1 VADLAGEVTDTV
13 STLDGEE
20 PPAAAFTDLGS
31 RERTRL
37 VAVYSL
43 TTRLP
48 KRYADARSLGELLVF
63 GRFDRHLASSESILP
78 RVFHTDA
85 VDEPGLAVGDDALAA
100 VRRLRGFVVVTPRA
114 DAAVVLDLEID
125 PTASG
130 DAVAT
135 LLAQTCFQRDDLT
148 VAGTP
153 VLRWLA
159 GRLLPDADEPLEF
172 GLDVHQIVYPGAALH
187 DEILRDD
194 VDRALSNLVYR
205 GTVAGTG
212 LLHKPAALNYGN
224 SAFAAHGRGVSVL
237 GGWGE
242 PVENI
247 IAVVATTI
255 VSTLG
260 VLQRTKQTA
269 FRALAL
275 NDRAML
281 SSPSDARR
289 LIGRLAD
296 RLMTMQLD
304 LSFGVE
310 AFLDSVLVPELVVES
325 FQTSLRDALRTA
337 DSLDYTSRMVDRLQ
351 TVINVRRTE
360 LEAAVQS
367 RVEQRGKI
375 LSGVGLIG
383 SILALPPALLLAFF
397 GVNATN
403 VDNTR
408 SILDLGRYWG
418 AYAAA
423 FSPFVVLA
431 LIGWLMLRGTRKPR
445 PATTGDDGLADD
457 LD

>member
-1 VADLAGEVTDTV
+1 MTDTV
-13 STLDGEE
+13 STLDGAE

-43 TTRLP
+43 TNRLP
-48 KRYADARSLGELLVF
+48 GRYAEAHSLSELLVF
-63 GRFDRHLASSESILP
+63 GRFGRHLASSETILP

-85 VDEPGLAVGDDALAA
+85 VDDPRLVVGDDALAA
-100 VRRLRGFVVVTPRA
+100 VSRLRGLVVVTPRA

-125 PTASG
+125 PAASG

-135 LLAQTCFQRDDLT
+135 LLAQTCFQRDELT

-159 GRLLPDADEPLEF
+159 DQLLPDAEQLTF
-172 GLDVHQIVYPGAALH
+172 GLDVHQIVYPGERLH
-187 DEILRDD
+187 DEILRDG
-194 VDRALSNLVYR
+194 VDRGLSNLVYR

-212 LLHKPAALNYGN
+212 LLHKPAALNHGT

-237 GGWGE
+237 GGWAE

-247 IAVVATTI
+247 IAVVATMI

-260 VLQRTKQTA
+260 VVQRTKQSA
-269 FRALAL
+269 FRALAH

-281 SSPSDARR
+281 SSPGDAGK
-289 LIGRLAD
+289 LIGKLAD

-310 AFLDSVLVPELVVES
+310 AFLDSVLVPELIVES

-351 TVINVRRTE
+351 SVITVRRAG
-360 LEAAVQS
+360 LEGAVQA

-403 VDNTR
+403 VDDTR

-431 LIGWLMLRGTRKPR
+431 LIGWLMLRGTRGRTPV
-445 PATTGDDGLADD
+445 ATGDDGLDDD